1 MFDRILIKSG
11 SNPAERFLSIVDL
24 VDMMFYYGEVH
35 VIVSQFEL
43 QQLLDTFGED
53 VLYELV
59 SSKRL
64 FLHPCGQHIGASRHG
79 NLESVGIFS
88 QNFRTVD
95 ELLYNYHKR
104 IIDDS
109 QENSRFAEKF
119 SKVLEEYKFPTGF
132 QASLYKDIEN
142 ADLLSRATQEFIK
155 QYYPAYKNIDEIIVE
170 AQPAENSF
178 MSFYK
183 IRSNLRMGEL
193 NTLHQQSRYDDVFT
207 YSTVLM
213 SLGETHAD
221 CYAATDLKSELI
233 ANQRWS
239 EIYKLRM
246 NESISQAEGSKEQ
259 INHFREMTVNDYLS
273 PGMAFVEGRLDSYE
287 LLKDIMSWDT
297 YYFRQWLSSITTDQP
312 LTSEMYKDIQS
323 QNSNKVWVK
332 CLRTITQLV
341 AGAISTLAGSGLTL
355 LDGLVGD
362 RMVNGWR
369 PAIFVNNMLA
379 KLEYKK

>member
-88 QNFRTVD
+88 QNFWTVD

-155 QYYPAYKNIDEIIVE
+155 QYYPAYKNIDEIRVE

-297 YYFRQWLSSITTDQP
+297 YYFRQWLSSIPTDQP

-379 KLEYKK
+379 KLEYK

>member
-64 FLHPCGQHIGASRHG
+64 FLHPCGQHIGAYRHG

-155 QYYPAYKNIDEIIVE
+155 QYYPAYKNIDEIRVE

-297 YYFRQWLSSITTDQP
+297 YYFRQWLSSIPTDQP

-355 LDGLVGD
+355 LDGLVCD

>member
-64 FLHPCGQHIGASRHG
+64 FLHPCGQHIDASRHG

-155 QYYPAYKNIDEIIVE
+155 QYYPAYKNIDEIRVE

-297 YYFRQWLSSITTDQP
+297 YYFRQWLSSIPTDKP

>member
-155 QYYPAYKNIDEIIVE
+155 QYYPAYKNIDEIRVE

>member
-11 SNPAERFLSIVDL
+11 SNLAERFLSIADL

-53 VLYELV
+53 VLFELV

-64 FLHPCGQHIGASRHG
+64 FVHPCGQHIGASRHG
-79 NLESVGIFS
+79 DYESVGIFS
-88 QNFRTVD
+88 HNFRTVD

-104 IIDDS
+104 IIDNT
-109 QENSRFAEKF
+109 QENSRFAKKF
-119 SKVLEEYKFPTGF
+119 SKVLEEYKFPAGF

-142 ADLLSRATQEFIK
+142 EDLLSRATQVFIN
-155 QYYPAYKNIDEIIVE
+155 QYYPAYKNIDEIRVA
-170 AQPAENSF
+170 AQPAEKSF

-183 IRSNLRMGEL
+183 IDSNLRMDEL
-193 NTLHQQSRYDDVFT
+193 NVLHQQSQYNGAFT

-221 CYAATDLKSELI
+221 CYTATDLESELI

-239 EIYKLRM
+239 EIYKLRI
-246 NESISQAEGSKEQ
+246 NESICQAEGSREQ
-259 INHFREMTVNDYLS
+259 IDHFREMTVNDYLS
-273 PGMAFVEGRLDSYE
+273 PGMAFVEGRLNSYE

-297 YYFRQWLSSITTDQP
+297 YYFRQWLSAIPSDQP

-323 QNSNKVWVK
+323 QNSNKVWIK

-341 AGAISTLAGSGLTL
+341 AGAVNTFAGSGLTL
-355 LDGLVGD
+355 LDGLIGD
-362 RMVNGWR
+362 RLVNGWR

-379 KLEYKK
+379 KREYKK